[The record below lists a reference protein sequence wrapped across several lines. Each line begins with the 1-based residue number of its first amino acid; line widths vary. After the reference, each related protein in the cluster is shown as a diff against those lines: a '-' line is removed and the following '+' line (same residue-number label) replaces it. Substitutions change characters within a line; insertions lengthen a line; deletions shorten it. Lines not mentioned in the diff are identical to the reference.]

1 MRIVFFFLFLLVSCT
16 SSTAQTVMPK
26 KDSTKVYKDIE
37 NYSKKSGFGKFVYRL
52 IFRSTRISKPSQR
65 KLHKIAILKKK
76 FDKHEGKIIRNI
88 YIETLDP
95 FGYSSDNDL
104 DKPEK
109 GFERFGNAVHLKTKN
124 WTIRN
129 ILLFKKYDQLDSL
142 KAKESE
148 RLIRRQRYVRS
159 VVIKPVS
166 VIGSTDSVDV
176 SVRVLDSWSLIPTG
190 SFSGSRS
197 NIELTERNFFGLG
210 HEFENNYGT
219 RFDNG
224 DNSYS
229 ARYRI
234 NNIQNT
240 FISATANYSNDLN
253 NNTVRSFVAE
263 RPFYSTYA
271 RWAAGATY
279 RHQFYTDSLPD
290 SSNVLALQ
298 TYKIKTKDIWA
309 GHSFRIFSG
318 KTEETKTVKLVTTLR
333 YADIAYEEKPTL
345 EFDPERF
352 FNSEKLYLS
361 SIGISSQ
368 KFQVDKYLFNF
379 GIIEDVPYGYIFSFT
394 GGFQNKNSSS
404 RAYFGTKL
412 SFGNY
417 FSFGYLGTNIE
428 YGTFINNGNNE
439 EATFRIEANYFTN
452 LLTAGNWK
460 FRQFIKPSVVIGTN
474 RNFVLRDRLSL
485 EETNGIPGFPYNQRL
500 LGTKRLL
507 VAFQTQS
514 YAPGNWHG
522 FHFSPFFNLTIG
534 SLSTSGSTTFNSKFY
549 SQIGLG
555 VLINNEY
562 LVFNN
567 FQLSFSF
574 YPNIPENGT
583 NVIKTNSFKNDDFE
597 IPDYQIGQ
605 PIIVPYR

>member
-1 MRIVFFFLFLLVSCT
+1 MRIKFLFLFLLLSCNYIA
-16 SSTAQTVMPK
+16 AQTNTGN
-26 KDSTKVYKDIE
+26 KDSVKVYKNIE

-52 IFRSTRISKPSQR
+52 IFRSTKISVPSQK
-65 KLHKIAILKKK
+65 KLHRIAVLKKK

-95 FGYSSDNDL
+95 FGYSSDNEI

-109 GFERFGNAVHLKTKN
+109 GFEKFGNAVHLKTKN

-129 ILLFKKYDQLDSL
+129 LLLFKKYDQLDSL

-159 VVIKPVS
+159 VVIKPVT
-166 VIGSTDSVDV
+166 VIGTADSVDI
-176 SVRVLDSWSLIPTG
+176 SIRVLDSWSLIPTG

-210 HEFENNYGT
+210 HEFQNNYGT

-234 NNIQNT
+234 NNIRNT
-240 FISATANYSNDLN
+240 FINATGTYNNDLN
-253 NNTVRSFVAE
+253 NNTVRSIVVE
-263 RPFYSTYA
+263 RPFFSTYT

-279 RHQFYTDSLPD
+279 KHQFYTDSLPD
-290 SSNVLALQ
+290 NSNQLALQ
-298 TYKIKTKDIWA
+298 TYKIKTKDFWA
-309 GHSFRIFSG
+309 GHSFKIFEG
-318 KTEETKTVKLVTTLR
+318 NTEEIKTVKLVTTFR
-333 YADIAYEEKPTL
+333 YADIQYDQKPTL

-352 FNSEKLYLS
+352 FNSEKLYLG

-368 KFQVDKYLFNF
+368 KFQIDKYLFNF
-379 GIIEDVPYGYIFSFT
+379 GIIEDVPYGYIFSVT
-394 GGFQNKNSSS
+394 GGFQNKNSLS

-417 FSFGYLGTNIE
+417 FSFGYLGANIE
-428 YGTFINNGNNE
+428 YGTFVNNGNNE

-452 LLTAGNWK
+452 LLTAGNWR

-474 RNFVLRDRLSL
+474 RNYVIRDRLSL
-485 EETNGIPGFPYNQRL
+485 DDTYGIPGFSTNQRL
-500 LGTKRLL
+500 LGTKKIL

-522 FHFSPFFNLTIG
+522 FHFSPFFNFTIG
-534 SLSTSGSTTFNSKFY
+534 SLGDKNDKTFDMKLY
-549 SQIGLG
+549 SQVGFG

-562 LVFNN
+562 LVFNS

-574 YPNIPENGT
+574 YPSIPENGT
-583 NVIKTNSFKNDDFE
+583 NIIKTNSFKNDDLQ

-605 PIIVPYR
+605 PTIVPYR